1 MTPFSTTEV
10 NIVKNGTV
18 IQDTISGEELVIVTE
33 DDVIFH
39 RGAVYVTATNWD
51 RMKSNWLPCPIQPPK
66 WSLNP

>member
-18 IQDTISGEELVIVTE
+18 IQDAISGEELVIVTE
-33 DDVIFH
+33 NDAIFH

-51 RMKSNWLPCPIQPPK
+51 RMKSNWSSYPIQPPE
-66 WSLNP
+66 WSLDP